1 MSIVFFDIDGTLID
15 KNHKLPGSAA
25 KAIRKLRANGHRAYI
40 NTGRCLCTIQQSVL
54 DIGFDGIV
62 ASCGTSIHVVEEQAD
77 LGLRTLF
84 EKTISPLLLY
94 SMLPVFE
101 KQKIDLWL
109 EGPKFLYVAD
119 PEATGFMA
127 KIVEYLKQD
136 KDIIRSWHDTSL
148 LVNKFTYRTTRLEQL
163 DPLRE
168 VLEAN
173 FDIVPHTELVGE
185 VLLKGFNK
193 ATGVDFMLDH
203 LKSAGEIS
211 GEEDVFAFG
220 DSPNDLTMLGRA
232 DHAVAMGDG
241 DNRAIEAAEYVTTAP
256 DRDGIYL
263 ALKQYKLI

>member
-1 MSIVFFDIDGTLID
+1 
-15 KNHKLPGSAA
+15 
-25 KAIRKLRANGHRAYI
+25 
-40 NTGRCLCTIQQSVL
+40 
-54 DIGFDGIV
+54 
-62 ASCGTSIHVVEEQAD
+62 
-77 LGLRTLF
+77 
-84 EKTISPLLLY
+84 
-94 SMLPVFE
+94 MLPVFE

-193 ATGVDFMLDH
+193 ATGIDFMLDH

-263 ALKQYKLI
+263 ALKHYKLM